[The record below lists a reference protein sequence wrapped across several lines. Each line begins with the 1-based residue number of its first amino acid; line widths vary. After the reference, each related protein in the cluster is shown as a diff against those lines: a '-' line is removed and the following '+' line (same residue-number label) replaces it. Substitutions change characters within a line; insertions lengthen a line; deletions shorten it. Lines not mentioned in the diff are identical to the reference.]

1 MGANLVW
8 LYGVGKCHCA
18 AIFFGH
24 MVAQL
29 TFFRAAIGMPIGYLI
44 VYMTGFSKLMGLM
57 HSPWLALAYGF
68 CGGHTGEFGV

>member
-1 MGANLVW
+1 
-8 LYGVGKCHCA
+8 
-18 AIFFGH
+18 

-29 TFFRAAIGMPIGYLI
+29 TFFSAAIGMPIGYLI